1 MCGGTYVCFQATC
14 QQHQQPYHLLRSP
27 ANCMSS
33 RINRKCNK
41 QSQEKKI
48 YPTNAWERQKIVCSF
63 GTLRFAQLFWAFAVA
78 TELTGEGNTH
88 YSDNIF
94 PYADIYF
101 RTCVLVFVFA
111 LCVCV
116 CVKANFASSFL
127 QFFARFTI
135 CTLSCFELHFY
146 VCVVGCEKS
155 EKLRKTHIG
164 FHTSP
169 VTLCEADRSER

>member
-1 MCGGTYVCFQATC
+1 MCFQATC
-14 QQHQQPYHLLRSP
+14 QQHQQPYHHLPSHLLRSP

-116 CVKANFASSFL
+116 CVLRQILLHLFCSFSHVSQFVPSAVLNYIFMFALCDVKS
-127 QFFARFTI
+127 QRN
-135 CTLSCFELHFY
+135 
-146 VCVVGCEKS
+146 CEKP
-155 EKLRKTHIG
+155 T
-164 FHTSP
+164 
-169 VTLCEADRSER
+169 